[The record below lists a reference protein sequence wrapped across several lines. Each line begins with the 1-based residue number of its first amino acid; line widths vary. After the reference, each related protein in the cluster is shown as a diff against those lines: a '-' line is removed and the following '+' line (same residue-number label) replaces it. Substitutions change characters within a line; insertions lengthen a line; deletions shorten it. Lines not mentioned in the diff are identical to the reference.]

1 MPDFREHIVTSV
13 EALERIYGEP
23 YGPSI
28 AKETDRITPQYGAF
42 IEAAPFFA
50 LATAGP
56 HRLDCSPRGDA
67 PGLVRLHDEET
78 LLGTQRRRNNRI
90 HNLRHNPFYPHR
102 APVPLTPGRRA

>member
-56 HRLDCSPRGDA
+56 AGLDCSPRGDA
-67 PGLVRLHDEET
+67 PGLRAHS
-78 LLGTQRRRNNRI
+78 RREDAAGSRPARQ
-90 HNLRHNPFYPHR
+90 
-102 APVPLTPGRRA
+102 

>member
-1 MPDFREHIVTSV
+1 MPDVREHIVTSV

-28 AKETDRITPQYGAF
+28 AKETDRITPQDGAF

-56 HRLDCSPRGDA
+56 HR
-67 PGLVRLHDEET
+67 PGLFPRRGPPGPARMLRQENAA
-78 LLGTQRRRNNRI
+78 GPPRRRNDR
-90 HNLRHNPFYPHR
+90 RHGH
-102 APVPLTPGRRA
+102 GRHTSGPPA

>member
-50 LATAGP
+50 LATAGADGLVFSP
-56 HRLDCSPRGDA
+56 PGEGPGFVRHHQTQNLLASHPPAHNPTHSPR
-67 PGLVRLHDEET
+67 H
-78 LLGTQRRRNNRI
+78 LLF
-90 HNLRHNPFYPHR
+90 LPPL
-102 APVPLTPGRRA
+102 VPLFLLPGRA

>member
-56 HRLDCSPRGDA
+56 DSLDFSPRGDS
-67 PGLVRLHDEET
+67 PGVRRLYDAKT
-78 LLGTQRRRNNRI
+78 LPGSDLRGDNRT
-90 HNLRHNPFYPHR
+90 HQLRHIPF
-102 APVPLTPGRRA
+102 APPRVAAILH

>member
-56 HRLDCSPRGDA
+56 PRPDCSPPGGA
-67 PGLVRLHDEET
+67 PGLLRLHAQKT
-78 LLGTQRRRNNRI
+78 LLVPHPRRNNPLDI
-90 HNLRHNPFYPHR
+90 LRHILSYPPP
-102 APVPLTPGRRA
+102 APA

>member
-56 HRLDCSPRGDA
+56 PGPYFFPRGDS
-67 PGLVRLHDEET
+67 PGVVRLLHDKT
-78 LLGTQRRRNNRI
+78 PLVPHPRGNKRL
-90 HNLRHNPFYPHR
+90 HHLPHNPS
-102 APVPLTPGRRA
+102 